1 MLRKLV
7 QSAPAE
13 FLLRSLFG
21 LFYEK
26 RYLRGYFS
34 GEKSLGWYWT
44 WRGLGSRLFDV
55 NNRASWPV
63 HSNTVVSGTNIEFD
77 PNNMDLFWT
86 PGCRWQCHGSKITV
100 GSNSYVAPNV
110 GIITTNHGI
119 EDPSQHVEGK
129 PVHIG
134 SSCWIGM
141 NAVILSGNTLGDHTV
156 AAAGAVITKSYP
168 DGWVVI
174 GGCPA
179 KEIKRINR
187 CENE

>member
-1 MLRKLV
+1 MEAKSRLARIHMLR
-7 QSAPAE
+7 
-13 FLLRSLFG
+13 
-21 LFYEK
+21 
-26 RYLRGYFS
+26 
-34 GEKSLGWYWT
+34 
-44 WRGLGSRLFDV
+44 
-55 NNRASWPV
+55 
-63 HSNTVVSGTNIEFD
+63 
-77 PNNMDLFWT
+77 
-86 PGCRWQCHGSKITV
+86 
-100 GSNSYVAPNV
+100 PNV

-141 NAVILSGNTLGDHTV
+141 SAVVLPGTTLGDHTV
-156 AAAGAVITKSYP
+156 VAAGAVITKSYP